1 MSRYLG
7 LAVLVGLLA
16 MSQLEEEQSLT
27 VDVDRV
33 NVYFTVCN
41 RKGRLIT
48 DLTRDNFA
56 VFEDGKPQTITNF
69 SRETDVPL
77 AVAVLIDTSG
87 SVRYKLPLE
96 QEAIIQFLYAA
107 MRREHDRA
115 AVFTFDYDVD
125 LRQDYTNDTSLLANA
140 VRNTH
145 AGGGTRL
152 FDALHFVVNQSV
164 NGDEQRKAV
173 IVITDGDDK
182 SSRHSAAD
190 VIELAQRNNVMI
202 YTISVNN
209 LGSQSRAADTF
220 DRILE
225 TIATE
230 TGGIALFPTKL
241 KKLSAH
247 FSLIDDE
254 LHSQYSLAYRSANPD
269 RDGTFRTIQIQAN
282 NSQYRVRSRSGY
294 FAPQQKTAQKNPN

>member
-7 LAVLVGLLA
+7 LALLVGLLA
-16 MSQLEEEQSLT
+16 TSQLEEQQSLT

-41 RKGRLIT
+41 RKGGLIT
-48 DLTRDNFA
+48 HLTRDNFA
-56 VFEDGKPQTITNF
+56 VLEDGRPQMITNF

-87 SVRYKLPLE
+87 SVRYKLPFE
-96 QEAIIQFLYAA
+96 QEAIIQFLYAVL
-107 MRREHDRA
+107 RGEYDKA

-125 LRQDYTNDTSLLANA
+125 LKQDFTNDTALLANS

-152 FDALHFVVNQSV
+152 YDALYFVVNQKW
-164 NGDEQRKAV
+164 NADERRNAV

-182 SSRHSAAD
+182 SSRYSAAD
-190 VIELAQRNNVMI
+190 VVQLAQRNNVMI

-209 LGSQSRAADTF
+209 LSSRSHASDTF
-220 DRILE
+220 DRVLE

-247 FSLIDDE
+247 FNLINDQ
-254 LHSQYSLAYRSANPD
+254 LHSQYSLAYRSENSKK
-269 RDGTFRTIQIQAN
+269 DGAFRTIQIQAGK
-282 NSQYRVRSRSGY
+282 YAVRSRSGY
-294 FAPQQKTAQKNPN
+294 FAPVQN

>member
-1 MSRYLG
+1 MSRYLS
-7 LAVLVGLLA
+7 LAVIVSLLA
-16 MSQLEEEQSLT
+16 TSQFEEKQSIT

-48 DLTRDNFA
+48 DLSRDNFA
-56 VFEDGKPQTITNF
+56 VFEDGKPQIITNF
-69 SRETDVPL
+69 SREADLPL

-87 SVRYKLPLE
+87 SIRYKLPFE
-96 QEAIIQFLYAA
+96 QEAIIQFLYATL
-107 MRREHDRA
+107 RENQDRA
-115 AVFTFDYDVD
+115 AIFTFDYDVD
-125 LRQDYTNDTSLLANA
+125 LRQDYTNRTALLANA
-140 VRNTH
+140 VRNTR

-152 FDALHFVVNQSV
+152 YDALHFVVNHRL

-173 IVITDGDDK
+173 IVITDGDDR
-182 SSRHSAAD
+182 SSRHSAVD

-209 LGSQSRAADTF
+209 LGSRSRASETF
-220 DRILE
+220 DRVLE

-247 FSLIDDE
+247 FKLIDDE
-254 LHSQYSLAYRSANPD
+254 LHSQYSLAYRSENPNN
-269 RDGTFRTIQIQAN
+269 DGAFRTIQIQAK
-282 NSQYRVRSRSGY
+282 NSQYSIRSRSGY
-294 FAPQQKTAQKNPN
+294 FAPLQN